1 MCCFFVSLLSLF
13 FPCSLPPPYP
23 PSPPS
28 LPTPEQHSVPHRQEG
43 EPGSFQFGRAHDHVS
58 FSCAIPTHPI
68 SKTTSQFHQPYSY
81 SLPPLQR
88 SARCPVRPRGAGA
101 AESGRS
107 ALRVPLSGLS
117 GPLCDPRDP
126 AWPGAPA
133 AARSA
138 WWVKAHLHHCCC
150 HHHPRAVW
158 QLHEATAAFLAWFV
172 TEGVKSR
179 WGSLRDAWG
188 DWEHAGSIP
197 ST

>member
-1 MCCFFVSLLSLF
+1 MCCFLCLCCLF
-13 FPCSLPPPYP
+13 FSLVPFSLPSPKPL
-23 PSPPS
+23 PSPPH
-28 LPTPEQHSVPHRQEG
+28 PPEQHSVPHRQEG

-88 SARCPVRPRGAGA
+88 SAWCPVRPRGAGA

-138 WWVKAHLHHCCC
+138 WWVKAQCTTVC
-150 HHHPRAVW
+150 HHHPRA
-158 QLHEATAAFLAWFV
+158 AWPAWSHCCFFGLFCNGRREV
-172 TEGVKSR
+172 PLR
-179 WGSLRDAWG
+179 ILRDAWG
-188 DWEHAGSIP
+188 DWEHAGYRQLL
-197 ST
+197 

>member
-13 FPCSLPPPYP
+13 FPCSPPLPSL
-23 PSPPS
+23 PSPPA
-28 LPTPEQHSVPHRQEG
+28 PEQHSVPHRQEG

-88 SARCPVRPRGAGA
+88 SARCPIRPRGAGA
-101 AESGRS
+101 AESRRS

-133 AARSA
+133 AAWSA
-138 WWVKAHLHHCCC
+138 WWVKAQCTTVY
-150 HHHPRAVW
+150 HHHPWAVW
-158 QLHEATAAFLAWFV
+158 PAWSHCCFFGLFCNGRREV
-172 TEGVKSR
+172 LLR
-179 WGSLRDAWG
+179 ILRDAWG
-188 DWEHAGSIP
+188 DWEHAGSCQLNR
-197 ST
+197 S